1 MVAGLV
7 AAEANNDQCIVGIA
21 YNCTILGRQ
30 VKDIPE
36 KTTTTDTDI
45 TNFFNVIRKI
55 SHTYVC
61 NVNRGIY
68 FFHYKKN

>member
-21 YNCTILGRQ
+21 HNCTILGRQ

-36 KTTTTDTDI
+36 KQQQQTPI
-45 TNFFNVIRKI
+45 LLIFLM
-55 SHTYVC
+55 
-61 NVNRGIY
+61 
-68 FFHYKKN
+68 